1 MSKTSKRQN
10 QRSGV
15 SRPEVSIIIL
25 NWNEAE
31 MTVNCVRS
39 VIQQQKSF
47 DGTFEIILVDNG
59 SVDGSLERFTKEFGE
74 HPLVHL
80 VDAQENKGYAGG
92 NNLGVRKSRGTH
104 VVILNND
111 TIVEEG
117 WLQHL
122 IDVLRKDKSVGAVN
136 SLEVRNYKRI
146 DLNKLKTHFSAP
158 NVLQYGVLLQRK
170 DPCDNIDVINSYT
183 IKGCS
188 FAYRRSITDVPFDE
202 DYFIFSEDTKLGWII
217 RSRGYHIKTATK
229 SVVNHLHNM
238 TEKKN
243 SAFGRK
249 AVYLKERNRLMNLL
263 TFYELWTTAKMLPF
277 LLAQTAATNLMS
289 VRKIP
294 LRAKAYWYLATHPQ
308 QVWKKR
314 REIQATR
321 TKTDAELLPHGW
333 TFYPRSSEEYKLTET
348 KQQTK
353 EEKQEKKDEKRNG
366 DAA

>member
-1 MSKTSKRQN
+1 MKQKRQK
-10 QRSGV
+10 SGGGG
-15 SRPEVSIIIL
+15 PEASIIIL

-31 MTVNCVRS
+31 MTVNGVRS

-59 SVDGSLERFTKEFGE
+59 SEDGSLERFTKEFGE

-92 NNLGVRKSRGTH
+92 NNLGVRKSRGTY

-111 TIVEEG
+111 TLVEEG

-122 IDVLRKDKSVGAVN
+122 IDVLRADKKVGAVN

-158 NVLQYGVLLQRK
+158 NVLQYGVLLKREK
-170 DPCDNIDVINSYT
+170 PLDTIEVIDSYT

-202 DYFIFSEDTKLGWII
+202 DYFIFSEDTKLGWLI
-217 RSRGYHIKTATK
+217 RSRGYQIKTATK
-229 SVVNHLHNM
+229 SVVNHLHNV

-243 SAFGRK
+243 SAFSRK

-263 TFYELWTTAKMLPF
+263 TFYEPLTTMKMLPF
-277 LLAQTAATNLMS
+277 LIAQTAATNLMS
-289 VRKIP
+289 PRKIP
-294 LRAKAYWYLATHPQ
+294 LRAKAYGYLAMHPRQ
-308 QVWKKR
+308 IWKKR
-314 REIQATR
+314 CEIQAER
-321 TKTDAELLPHGW
+321 TKQDAELLPYGW
-333 TFYPRSSEEYKLTET
+333 KFYPRSSEEYKLGTN
-348 KQQTK
+348 
-353 EEKQEKKDEKRNG
+353 EEKEEKKDEKTNG